1 MMETLTRLWRKAP
14 QPAVLQLARSR
25 DSDWAGSALPQ
36 ARRRLCREIRRKVP
50 VADAAL
56 DKIVRLTGEFIVQSD
71 DALVEEELRRFCRE
85 IAIGAGRQ
93 GLRGFLEQY
102 LNSLLTDGTAVA
114 EMIPAADGSG
124 LGAVLLCP
132 AESLAVRR
140 AENGVGLRFYAARD
154 GLPGEEVRWPELIL
168 YTPLDPDAGEVWG
181 HSVLEGLEAVSRVW
195 EQILRSTAQ
204 NFERAGSLRYAVT
217 YRPGEGE
224 RINPR
229 EVAETMARECRC
241 TSCWNRSSPNWA
253 YRPSCWDCTGPPPNA

>member
-1 MMETLTRLWRKAP
+1 MTRWWKRNC
-14 QPAVLQLARSR
+14 
-25 DSDWAGSALPQ
+25 AGSAGKSPS
-36 ARRRLCREIRRKVP
+36 AP
-50 VADAAL
+50 
-56 DKIVRLTGEFIVQSD
+56 
-71 DALVEEELRRFCRE
+71 
-85 IAIGAGRQ
+85 GRQ

-181 HSVLEGLEAVSRVW
+181 HSVLEGLEAV
-195 EQILRSTAQ
+195 EPGLGTDPA
-204 NFERAGSLRYAVT
+204 LH
-217 YRPGEGE
+217 RPEL
-224 RINPR
+224 
-229 EVAETMARECRC
+229 
-241 TSCWNRSSPNWA
+241 
-253 YRPSCWDCTGPPPNA
+253 